1 MTPTDRKRWDMPL
14 IVIHRGVDFS
24 VYKEDCMLD
33 MFTIAT
39 VWLALAVVSTILA
52 NRLKISMALMEICV
66 GAATGYLAA
75 RFFDPDILRPNA
87 EWMKFIAG
95 SGAVLLTFL
104 AGAELDPAAMKTKVR
119 EVTLVGIMGFLA
131 PFLGC
136 SALAFFVLGWDPRA
150 SLLAGIALSTT
161 SMAVVY
167 AVMLEYGFNK
177 TEYGKG
183 ILGACF
189 INDLGTVIVL
199 GLIFAPFTF
208 RTVILVAACASLFFI
223 LSPVTA
229 RLTRVYGNRTAAI
242 RTKWIVFVLFGLGA
256 LSLWAESEPVLP
268 AYIAGMVLAGSV
280 ARDEFFIRRLRTLT
294 IGFLTPIYFLRAGYL
309 VSIPAVL
316 AAPLVFLALFAGKV
330 ASKIFG
336 LYPVIGRFR
345 ESKKERWYY
354 TLLMSTG
361 LTFGSISALYGLTH
375 GIISRD
381 QYSFLIAAVI
391 GSAVIPTMIANMA
404 FLPEHLLEAPM
415 ADEEVPQLDMVSDA
429 LENERLD
436 DYLKSKRKR

>member
-1 MTPTDRKRWDMPL
+1 MHD
-14 IVIHRGVDFS
+14 I
-24 VYKEDCMLD
+24 Y
-33 MFTIAT
+33 TIAT

-66 GAATGYLAA
+66 GAFAGYVVSQFA
-75 RFFDPDILRPNA
+75 DPEILHPNA
-87 EWMKFIAG
+87 EWIKFVAG

-104 AGAELDPAAMKTKVR
+104 AGAELDPVSLKTKIR
-119 EVTLVGIMGFLA
+119 EVSVVGLIGFLA

-136 SALAFFVLGWDPRA
+136 AALAYYVLGWDPRA
-150 SLLAGIALSTT
+150 SLLAGVALSTT

-189 INDLGTVIVL
+189 VNDLGTVIAL
-199 GLIFAPFTF
+199 GLIFAPFTWKTIVF
-208 RTVILVAACASLFFI
+208 VVVCVVSVFVMPRL
-223 LSPVTA
+223 TA
-229 RLTRVYGNRTAAI
+229 RLTRIYGNRTAAI
-242 RTKWIVFVLFGLGA
+242 RTKWIVLVLFALGA
-256 LSLWAESEPVLP
+256 LALWAGSEAVLP
-268 AYIAGMVLAGSV
+268 AYIIGMALAGSV

-294 IGFLTPIYFLRAGYL
+294 IGFLTPIYFLRAGFL
-309 VSIPAVL
+309 VSIPAVV
-316 AAPLVFLALFAGKV
+316 AAPLVFLVLLGGKV
-330 ASKIFG
+330 VSKIFG

-375 GIISRD
+375 GIVTRD
-381 QYSFLIAAVI
+381 QYSFLIAAI
-391 GSAVIPTMIANMA
+391 IASAVIPTMIANMA

-415 ADEEVPQLDMVSDA
+415 ADEEVPQLDTVVD
-429 LENERLD
+429 NDGLD
-436 DYLKSKRKR
+436 EYLKNRPER

>member
-1 MTPTDRKRWDMPL
+1 MYEEVR
-14 IVIHRGVDFS
+14 
-24 VYKEDCMLD
+24 MLEL
-33 MFTIAT
+33 FTVAT

-66 GAATGYLAA
+66 GAVAGYVAS
-75 RFFDPDILRPNA
+75 RFLDSEILHPNS
-87 EWMKFIAG
+87 EWIKFVAG
-95 SGAVLLTFL
+95 SGAVILTFL
-104 AGAELDPAAMKTKVR
+104 AGAELDPSSIRTKVK
-119 EVTLVGIMGFLA
+119 EVTLVGFIGFFA
-131 PFLGC
+131 PFVGC
-136 SALAFFVLGWDPRA
+136 AALAYFLLGWEPRA

-189 INDLGTVIVL
+189 VNDLGTVIAL
-199 GLIFAPFTF
+199 GLVFAPFTY
-208 RTVILVAACASLFFI
+208 RTIIMIAGCAAAFF
-223 LSPVTA
+223 LLPAVTS
-229 RLTRVYGNRTAAI
+229 RLIRLYGNRTAAI

-256 LSLWAESEPVLP
+256 LALWAGSEAVLP

-280 ARDEFFIRRLRTLT
+280 ARDEFFMRRLRTLT

-309 VSIPAVL
+309 VSIPAVI
-316 AAPLVFLALFAGKV
+316 AAPLVFLGLLGAKV
-330 ASKIFG
+330 VSKVLG
-336 LYPVIGRFR
+336 LYPVIGIFR
-345 ESKKERWYY
+345 ESRKERWYY

-375 GIISRD
+375 GIINRD

-391 GSAVIPTMIANMA
+391 ASAVIPTLIANKA
-404 FLPEHLLEAPM
+404 FLPDHLLEVPM
-415 ADEEVPQLDMVSDA
+415 ADEEVPQLDAVSDSWES
-429 LENERLD
+429 LNLD
-436 DYLKSKRKR
+436 HYFKDRDKRSAG

>member
-1 MTPTDRKRWDMPL
+1 MRWVSSI
-14 IVIHRGVDFS
+14 IVIHREVDFS
-24 VYKEDCMLD
+24 FEEDSMLD
-33 MFTIAT
+33 IYIIAT
-39 VWLALAVVSTILA
+39 VWLALAVLSTILA

-66 GAATGYLAA
+66 GALAGYIAA
-75 RFFDPDILRPNA
+75 RFFDPDILKPNA

-104 AGAELDPAAMKTKVR
+104 AGAELDPASLRAKAK
-119 EVTLVGIMGFLA
+119 EVTLVGLIGFLA

-136 SALAFFVLGWDPRA
+136 AALAYFVLGWAPRA
-150 SLLAGIALSTT
+150 SLLGGIALSTT

-189 INDLGTVIVL
+189 INDLGTVIAL
-199 GLIFAPFTF
+199 GLIFAPFSYK
-208 RTVILVAACASLFFI
+208 TVILIVACVAMFFI
-223 LSPVTA
+223 LPPLTA
-229 RLTRVYGNRTAAI
+229 RLTRIYGNRTAAI

-256 LSLWAESEPVLP
+256 LALWSGSEAVLP

-280 ARDEFFIRRLRTLT
+280 AKDEFFIRRLRTLT
-294 IGFLTPIYFLRAGYL
+294 IGFLTPIYFLRAGFL
-309 VSIPAVL
+309 VSIPAII
-316 AAPLVFLALFAGKV
+316 AAPLVFLALFGGKV
-330 ASKIFG
+330 VSKIFG

-375 GIISRD
+375 DIITRD

-391 GSAVIPTMIANMA
+391 ASAVIPTIIANLA

-415 ADEEVPQLDMVSDA
+415 ADEEVPQLDAVKDPRDLNG
-429 LENERLD
+429 LEE
-436 DYLKSKRKR
+436 YLKKRGEER

>member
-1 MTPTDRKRWDMPL
+1 
-14 IVIHRGVDFS
+14 
-24 VYKEDCMLD
+24 MLD

-39 VWLALAVVSTILA
+39 VWLALAVLSTILA

-66 GAATGYLAA
+66 GAIAGYIILQY
-75 RFFDPDILRPNA
+75 FDPNVLQPNS
-87 EWMKFIAG
+87 EWIKFVAG

-104 AGAELDPAAMKTKVR
+104 AGAELDPATIKVKIK
-119 EVTLVGIMGFLA
+119 EVTVVGFIGFLA

-136 SALAFFVLGWDPRA
+136 AAVAYYLLGWNINA

-189 INDLGTVIVL
+189 INDLGTVIAL
-199 GLIFAPFTF
+199 GLIFAPFNYKTIVF
-208 RTVILVAACASLFFI
+208 IVGCIAAFI
-223 LSPVTA
+223 IIPPLTA
-229 RLTRVYGNRTAAI
+229 RLTRIYGNRTAAI
-242 RTKWIVFVLFGLGA
+242 RTKWIVFLLFGLGA
-256 LSLWAESEPVLP
+256 LALWAGSEAVLP
-268 AYIAGMVLAGSV
+268 AYILGMVLAGSV
-280 ARDEFFIRRLRTLT
+280 ARDEFFMRRLRTLT
-294 IGFLTPIYFLRAGYL
+294 IGFLTPIYFLRAGFL
-309 VSIPAVL
+309 VSIPAVV
-316 AAPLVFLALFAGKV
+316 AAPLVFLALFGGKV
-330 ASKIFG
+330 ISKIFG

-375 GIISRD
+375 GIVDRD

-391 GSAVIPTMIANMA
+391 ASAVIPTIIANMA
-404 FLPEHLLEAPM
+404 YLPDHLLEAPM
-415 ADEEVPQLDMVSDA
+415 ADEEVPQLDRVSDA
-429 LENERLD
+429 WGNGNLEE
-436 DYLKSKRKR
+436 YLKTRDR